1 MLQLYALQQEGK
13 HFVNLNR
20 KVLSC
25 VNTSSRSP
33 WHHSWILILL
43 SALNPTASA
52 PGSPLRNASMSS
64 LPTGLRVRMRASVK
78 AFTNEERSKS
88 TWKSYI
94 RIYFSRS
101 EWKKVS

>member
-1 MLQLYALQQEGK
+1 MLTLLLADGLG
-13 HFVNLNR
+13 

-52 PGSPLRNASMSS
+52 SGSSLRHASMSS
-64 LPTGLRVRMRASVK
+64 LPTGLRVRLRASVK
-78 AFTNEERSKS
+78 AFPKEER
-88 TWKSYI
+88 TQEGAWKRYI
-94 RIYFSRS
+94 KIYFGRP
-101 EWKKVS
+101 EWNETRLLWLVA